1 MRKLLI
7 LTASPKGLDPIRLA
21 EEVRDIDEGR
31 KRSHYRD
38 DFKIV
43 HQSAVR
49 LRDLRRAV
57 VEEAPQMVH
66 FSGHGEGEA
75 GLYLEDKLG
84 NPTLLTGDQLSGLFG
99 LIAHKARVE
108 CVVLNGCYS
117 LVQAQAIM
125 QHVPYVIGMR
135 YSIGDRAA
143 IEFSVGFYDAIWNGE
158 SIEFAFKSGKVAAS
172 GEKKTGEPVLLISKS
187 APVYRDDSNGKRQ
200 AQPTKKSHLQKTI
213 VLLSANSPKADNLDR
228 EREVLKIDKAIM
240 NASLAV
246 IEKDQSLPVFKPPLD
261 KSELEVDDISKIL
274 STVEPYIID
283 ISGAED
289 GLSTLL
295 LKEDVS
301 TNASADSDALI
312 GEFFKVTSEHTYCVV
327 LNGCYVEKQARE
339 IAKHIEFLIGIKR
352 QISHDITI
360 HFLDELYYQL
370 GMGVPITKAYDAA
383 CNRICRRGTDKSNL
397 PILLSKKKEEERRIL
412 EKELLKVEKKIEETP
427 GSADLRTEKGDLLE
441 KSGEYEQA
449 ASAYEKSLHIYEEDY
464 KVWWKKGKT
473 LLKAGKYEKAQKP
486 YQNALL
492 LNPEYQDE
500 YVISQE
506 YGLTLSLLEK
516 RRHSLALY
524 NKSLWLN
531 PRYRAASY
539 ERKKIYKKIYSE
551 GKNRL

>member
-21 EEVRDIDEGR
+21 EEVRDISEGL
-31 KRSHYRD
+31 KRSRYRN

-43 HQSAVR
+43 SQSAVR

-57 VEEAPQMVH
+57 VEEAPHMVH
-66 FSGHGEGEA
+66 FSGHGKGDA
-75 GLYLEDKLG
+75 GLYFEDELG
-84 NPTLLTGDQLSGLFG
+84 KPTLLTGEQLSGIFS
-99 LIAHKARVE
+99 LIAHKTRVE

-135 YSIGDRAA
+135 HSIGDRAA

-158 SIEFAFKSGKVAAS
+158 SIEFAFESGKVAAS
-172 GEKKTGEPVLLISKS
+172 GENKTGEPVLLISES
-187 APVYRDDSNGKRQ
+187 ASVCGDTHSDRQ
-200 AQPTKKSHLQKTI
+200 QDQPIKKSPIQKTI
-213 VLLSANSPKADNLDR
+213 VLLSANFSKTDNLDR
-228 EREVLKIDKAIM
+228 EREISKIDMAIM

-246 IEKDQSLPVFKPPLD
+246 IEKDKSLPVFKPPLD
-261 KSELEVDDISKIL
+261 KSELAVDDISKTL

-295 LKEDVS
+295 IEEAVR
-301 TNASADSDALI
+301 TNANADLDALI

-327 LNGCYVEKQARE
+327 LNGCYIEKQARE

-352 QISHDITI
+352 QTSHDITI

-370 GMGVPITKAYDAA
+370 GMGVPIKRSYDAA
-383 CNRICRRGTDKSNL
+383 CSRIRRRGTDESNL
-397 PILLSKKKEEERRIL
+397 PILLSRKKEEERRIL
-412 EKELLKVEKKIEETP
+412 EKELLKVEKQIEEAP

-441 KSGEYEQA
+441 KSGEHEQA
-449 ASAYEKSLHIYEEDY
+449 ASAYEKSLHIDGRDY
-464 KVWWKKGKT
+464 KVWWKQGRA
-473 LLKAGKYEKAQKP
+473 LLKAGKCNLAQKP
-486 YQNALL
+486 YQNALAL
-492 LNPEYQDE
+492 HPEYQDE
-500 YVISQE
+500 YVISRE
-506 YGLTLSLLEK
+506 YGLVLSLIEQH
-516 RRHSLALY
+516 RNSLALY
-524 NKSLWLN
+524 KKSLWLN

-539 ERKKIYKKIYSE
+539 ERKKSLQKDIF
-551 GKNRL
+551 GR